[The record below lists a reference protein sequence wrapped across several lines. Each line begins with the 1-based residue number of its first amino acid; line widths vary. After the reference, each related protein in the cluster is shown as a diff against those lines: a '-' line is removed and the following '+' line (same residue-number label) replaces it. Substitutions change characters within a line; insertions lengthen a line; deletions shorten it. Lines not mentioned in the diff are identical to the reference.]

1 VTTAS
6 ETDPTHD
13 PRQADA
19 LPDRAARGAEG
30 NERLTAWTG
39 ASLFVGFAVEG
50 YTILDVHWYLT
61 WHIVIGFALL
71 VPVALK
77 ISSTVYRFAR
87 YYTHSPAY
95 VRRGPPRMLLRI
107 LGPFLILATLS
118 VLLTGIAIMFAGDY
132 RHPIEEL
139 HKLSFIAWFGLTAV
153 HVLAYLWRV
162 PRLMLADVLARGTA
176 RADSLIRIGLV
187 GGAGLLGLGLAFAL
201 LPWVRTWIA
210 G

>member
-1 VTTAS
+1 MTTIRDA
-6 ETDPTHD
+6 D
-13 PRQADA
+13 PRGANA
-19 LPDRAARGAEG
+19 LPGRATLGAEG

-39 ASLFVGFAVEG
+39 AALFVGFAVEG

-61 WHIVIGFALL
+61 WHMVIGFALL

-95 VRRGPPRMLLRI
+95 VSKGPPRPLLRI
-107 LGPFLILATLS
+107 LGPFLILSTLS

-132 RHPIEEL
+132 RHQIEAL
-139 HKLSFIAWFGLTAV
+139 HKLSFVAWFGLTAI
-153 HVLAYLWRV
+153 HVLAYVWRV
-162 PRLMLADVLARGTA
+162 PKLMLADVLARGTA
-176 RADSLIRIGLV
+176 RTDALVRIGLV
-187 GGAGLLGLGLAFAL
+187 ASAGVLGLGLAFAV
-201 LPWVRTWIA
+201 LPWVRSWIA